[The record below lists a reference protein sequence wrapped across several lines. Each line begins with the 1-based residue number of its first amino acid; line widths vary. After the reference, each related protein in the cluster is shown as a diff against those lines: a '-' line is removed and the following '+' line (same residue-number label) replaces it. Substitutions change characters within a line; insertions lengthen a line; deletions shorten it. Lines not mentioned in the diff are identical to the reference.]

1 MNRQTKRM
9 MQRQGQ
15 IGPDGN
21 PVAPERQAPS
31 RQPQR
36 GPGGRGPA
44 TVAPTGRPD
53 RESLPTRMVN
63 GVKDVRGELRKVAW
77 GTRDEVRNYTT
88 VVIFTLII
96 LVSFVFLLNLAFS
109 KVVSALF
116 GT

>member
-15 IGPDGN
+15 LGPDGN
-21 PVAPERQAPS
+21 PIAPERQAP

-36 GPGGRGPA
+36 GPAGRGPGPG
-44 TVAPTGRPD
+44 APAGRPD
-53 RESLPTRMVN
+53 RPALPTRVAN
-63 GVKDVRGELRKVAW
+63 GLKDVRGELRKVAW
-77 GTRDEVRNYTT
+77 GTREEVRNYTT
-88 VVIFTLII
+88 VVIVTLIV

-109 KVVSALF
+109 RAVSALF